1 MTATPPGL
9 KERVRDEL
17 RRYLVVSAYLYV
29 CFGALVLFEATQP
42 QARGEHVWHLGVAVG
57 KALIVGKFVLLGEAA
72 RVGERI
78 RARTVGQRIAWRV
91 LLLTVV
97 LVTLTAVEEMIVG
110 AVHGR
115 TVPHTLDE
123 LFVHGWPATTAK
135 TLLMLLIL
143 APLVTIAEAG
153 RALGPGAL
161 GRLLRSAPHR
171 EPDRPGATDRDP

>member
-1 MTATPPGL
+1 MTTTAHGL
-9 KERVRDEL
+9 KERLRDEL

-29 CFGALVLFEATQP
+29 CFGVLVLYEATQP

-57 KALIVGKFVLLGEAA
+57 KALILGKFVLLGEVA

-78 RARTVGQRIAWRV
+78 RSRTVRQRIVWHL

-97 LVTLTAVEEMIVG
+97 LLVLTTVEELIVG

-115 TVPHTLDE
+115 AVLQTMDE
-123 LFVHGWPATTAK
+123 IFVRGWPATSTK
-135 TLLMLLIL
+135 TMLMLLIL
-143 APLVTIAEAG
+143 GPLVTITEAG

-161 GRLLRSAPHR
+161 GRLLRSAPDR
-171 EPDRPGATDRDP
+171 APDRPAASDRQP